1 MGSSMD
7 RHSIEELIEIASAFN
22 VDGVPAEAKPIG
34 NGHINDTY
42 LVTSRAE
49 AGDRAAGTR
58 KYILQ
63 RINHGVFSEPDK
75 VMENITR
82 VTDHLKNKIETEGG
96 DPDRET
102 FTVIRLRDTEGS
114 SPQAGQT
121 LYRNSDGTCWRMIT
135 YIDGTFT
142 CESASAASCNA
153 ADIMYE
159 TGLGYGKF
167 MQRLADFPAEEL
179 HETIPGF
186 HDTRRR
192 YNDLMRA
199 FDVDIMGR
207 ATEVSEEIRFIRD
220 REQDV
225 DVLAEM
231 VRKGELPLRIT
242 HNDTKLSNILFD
254 STSGKAICVI
264 DLDTVMP
271 GLAVTDFGDAIRS
284 GASTGR
290 EDEGNPDKV
299 RLDPDLYH
307 AFHRGFIEGFPQLTQ
322 TERDMLA
329 FGAKIMTLE
338 CGIRFLTD
346 YLEGDTYFKTDHP
359 AQNLARCRAQLA
371 LVRDM
376 ERKGIG
382 Q

>member
-1 MGSSMD
+1 M
-7 RHSIEELIEIASAFN
+7 EELIEIACAFD
-22 VDGVPAEAKPIG
+22 VEGVPAEAKPIG

-42 LVTSRAE
+42 LVTCRAE
-49 AGDRAAGTR
+49 GDGAAGKHR
-58 KYILQ
+58 YILQ
-63 RINHGVFSEPDK
+63 RINHSVFSEPEK

-82 VTDHLKNKIETEGG
+82 VTDHLKNKIEAEGG

-102 FTVIRLRDTEGS
+102 FTVIRLRDAK
-114 SPQAGQT
+114 AGRD
-121 LYRNSDGTCWRMIT
+121 LYRNADGTYWRMIT
-135 YIDGTFT
+135 YIEGTYSR
-142 CESASAASCNA
+142 ESSGEPANTH

-192 YNDLMRA
+192 YDALMRA
-199 FDVDIMGR
+199 YEADIMGR
-207 ATEVSEEIRFIRD
+207 ASEALEEISFIMD

-231 VRKGELPLRIT
+231 VSKGELPLRIT

-264 DLDTVMP
+264 DLDTIMP

-290 EDEGNPDKV
+290 EDESNPDKV
-299 RLDPDLYH
+299 RLDPDLYNS
-307 AFHRGFIEGFPQLTQ
+307 FLKGFIEGFPLLTRA
-322 TERDMLA
+322 ERDMLA

-346 YLEGDTYFKTDHP
+346 YLEGDTYFKTDHQG
-359 AQNLARCRAQLA
+359 QNLARCRAQLA

-376 ERKGIG
+376 EKKGLEYE
-382 Q
+382 QQ